1 MARTRFFEGPTQ
13 SGKTQAALGHVNDLL
28 LLGARADSILILV
41 PHPALGEPYQLAAS
55 APGWRG
61 SAGLDVV
68 TLGRLAQRSL
78 TTYWPLVS
86 AKAGFAHPEI
96 EPQFLTVETAQ
107 HQMARFVMAAVESGV
122 FDSVSMAPF
131 RIMTE
136 TLNNLSRAAINGF
149 DLGEV
154 EERLV
159 AAWGDRHSSRPPVYH
174 ASLEVARQ
182 FRAHCLENSLL
193 DFSLQI
199 DVFVR
204 YLLAEP
210 IFRANFTAQYRHLV
224 ADNLEENYP
233 AAADFIRWLWDDL
246 DSALLIY
253 DREGGYRTFLGADP
267 EGMHTLADLCDE
279 VTVFDVLPERPASL
293 TTMEQAFSALLD
305 NADPP
310 EPPEMDANPLD
321 AYTFE
326 FHRFYPEMI
335 AWVAET
341 VAHLV
346 EDGTPPNE
354 IAVLV
359 PLLNDSL
366 RFTLMAQLAGR
377 GIPAIS
383 HRPSRAVRDEP
394 SARTLLTLAMLAH
407 PTWNALPPALDVA
420 DALQHVVG
428 ELDPVRAWLLAQ
440 IVYRPGRDLGAFE
453 EIEPAA
459 RQRITYRAGQR
470 YDALRAWLLQ
480 YQSVAAE
487 TPPDHFFSR
496 LFGEVLS
503 QPGYGFHTDMQAGRV
518 IAELV
523 ASARKFRQTLYPGG
537 VQDWSA
543 VTHEYVSLVQQGLL
557 GGLYLPSW
565 RHEDQNAVFVAP
577 AHTFLMRNRSV
588 AVQFWLDAGSS
599 LWWER
604 LEQPLTHP
612 YVLMRGYPAGAVW
625 SDQDEYDARQ
635 QAMGR
640 VITGLIRRATR
651 HLYISVSN
659 LGEQGYEQRGP
670 LLRVLQQ
677 VAQRYGHIEE
687 SAS

>member
-1 MARTRFFEGPTQ
+1 MARTRFLEGPAQ
-13 SGKTQAALGHVNDLL
+13 SGKTRAALDHINDLL

-41 PHPALGEPYQLAAS
+41 PHPALGESYRLAAS
-55 APGWRG
+55 APEWPG
-61 SAGLDVV
+61 SAGLEVL

-78 TTYWPLVS
+78 TTYWPLV
-86 AKAGFAHPEI
+86 AAQADFAHPEV

-107 HQMARFVMAAVESGV
+107 HQMARFVLAAIEQGRFDGV
-122 FDSVSMAPF
+122 SVTPF

-149 DLGEV
+149 SLDAV
-154 EERLV
+154 EERLI
-159 AAWGDRHSSRPPVYH
+159 AAWGDRHSSRPPMYH
-174 ASLEVARQ
+174 ASLDVARQ
-182 FRAHCLENSLL
+182 FRAHCLEHSLL

-199 DVFVR
+199 DVFAR
-204 YLLAEP
+204 HLLSEP
-210 IFRANFTAQYRHLV
+210 IFRDNFTAQYRHLV

-233 AAADFIRWLWDDL
+233 IAADLVRWLWDDL

-253 DREGGYRTFLGADP
+253 DLNGGYRTFLGADP
-267 EGMHTLADLCDE
+267 AEMHTLADLCEE
-279 VTVFDVLPERPASL
+279 VTTFDAPLERPASL
-293 TTMEQAFSALLD
+293 GTMELAFSALLA
-305 NADPP
+305 NTDPP
-310 EPPEMDANPLD
+310 ELDASPLD
-321 AYTFE
+321 VYTFE
-326 FHRFYPEMI
+326 YHRFYPEMI
-335 AWVAET
+335 AWVTGE
-341 VAHLV
+341 VARLV
-346 EDGTPPNE
+346 REGIPPNE

-366 RFTLMAQLAGR
+366 RFTLMAQLEER

-394 SARTLLTLAMLAH
+394 SARTLLTFGMLAH
-407 PTWNALPPALDVA
+407 PDWHASPPALDVA

-428 ELDPVRAWLLAQ
+428 DLDPVRAWLLTQ
-440 IVYRPGRDLGAFE
+440 IVYRPGRDLGSFE
-453 EIEPAA
+453 EIKPAA
-459 RQRITYRAGQR
+459 RARITYRAGER
-470 YDALRAWLLQ
+470 FDGLREWLLQ
-480 YQSVAAE
+480 YQSGAAE
-487 TPPDHFFSR
+487 TPPDLFFSR

-523 ASARKFRQTLYPGG
+523 ASARKFRQTLYPNG
-537 VQDWSA
+537 VEDWST
-543 VTHEYVSLVQQGLL
+543 VTREYVALVQQGLL

-577 AHTFLMRNRSV
+577 AHTFLMRNRPVS
-588 AVQFWLDAGSS
+588 VQFWLDAGSS

-640 VITGLIRRATR
+640 VITGLIRRATE
-651 HLYISVSN
+651 HIYISVSN

-677 VAQRYGHIEE
+677 VAQRYGQIEE